1 MDVGKIFA
9 TTFDID
15 SLDET
20 DAVLVRNNG
29 ETKFIWKNENNEA
42 EMLIKTET
50 VPNVVPQGSLLKI
63 SEIAGF
69 AQPVLDKN
77 LTATVCGKLAAPID
91 WNDTS
96 GFHTQTLTHDGV
108 VRTAVL
114 APVVLY

>member
-1 MDVGKIFA
+1 MDVGKLFE

-15 SLDET
+15 SIDET

-29 ETKFIWKNENNEA
+29 ETKFIWKNEDNEA
-42 EMLIKTET
+42 EMLVKTES
-50 VPNVVPQGSLLKI
+50 VPDVVPQGSLLKI
-63 SEIAGF
+63 SEIPGF

-77 LTATVCGKLAAPID
+77 LTSTVCGKIAAPID

-96 GFHTQTLTHDGV
+96 GFHTQTWMHDGV
-108 VRTAVL
+108 ERTAVL